1 MIPDPKWLDAL
12 KLPLKASLTVA
23 LAFSL
28 LWLLQLHG
36 YLDLGSFGSLVSG
49 VLAVIAIV
57 AWVQTIVAILDYLTM
72 PLREKRKLT
81 LLSARR
87 AQRKLEQEIE
97 EKAEKRARLAH
108 LDSLS
113 AYEVRVVADALQEGS
128 PTFYTY
134 AHSPP
139 VTMLQ
144 GKGLVWTPGA
154 PGSIDYY
161 PFSFHDFVW
170 EALLVRKSEF
180 IEKHAENEKIQNAK
194 KAAGRRRI

>member
-12 KLPLKASLTVA
+12 KLPPKASLTVA
-23 LAFSL
+23 LASSL
-28 LWLLQLHG
+28 LWLLQLLGH
-36 YLDLGSFGSLVSG
+36 LDLGSF
-49 VLAVIAIV
+49 VIAIA

-87 AQRKLEQEIE
+87 AQRKIEQEIE
-97 EKAEKRARLAH
+97 EEADKRARLAH

-113 AYEVRVVADALQEGS
+113 AYEVRVVVDALREGS

-134 AHSPP
+134 VHSPP
-139 VTMLQ
+139 VTMLL

-154 PGSIDYY
+154 PGSIDHY

-170 EALLVRKSEF
+170 EALLARKSEF
-180 IEKHAENEKIQNAK
+180 IEKHVENEKVENAK
-194 KAAGRRRI
+194 KAAGRQRI